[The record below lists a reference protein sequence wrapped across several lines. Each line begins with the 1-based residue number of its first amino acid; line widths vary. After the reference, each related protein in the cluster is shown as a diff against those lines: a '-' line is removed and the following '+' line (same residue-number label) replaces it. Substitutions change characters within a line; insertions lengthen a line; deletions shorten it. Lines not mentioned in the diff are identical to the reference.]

1 MNNIREVQRVKS
13 DIYPDKII
21 VYYFSGRKREYF
33 EPLPKTVKEFI
44 ADNEPVY
51 EAHGDY
57 YRYMRR
63 NNYV

>member
-33 EPLPKTVKEFI
+33 GPALPKTVRDFI
-44 ADNEPVY
+44 ANKGLEHVERGNYYVY
-51 EAHGDY
+51 H
-57 YRYMRR
+57 
-63 NNYV
+63 